1 MSSTS
6 AYQSNTQEGLVVK
19 SAGAD
24 LSAKGGFLAKLDS
37 NAQAVLAGAGEQAIF
52 IVDDEGASGANVT
65 LLPLSPTRNSRV
77 YAAGSIS
84 AAGEVQSDSA
94 GKIVAASSGSW
105 VIGIAEEAIVTGQ
118 LGLIRPVGPYIK
130 A

>member
-1 MSSTS
+1 MSTS

-19 SAGAD
+19 TAGAD
-24 LSAKGGFLAKLDS
+24 LSAKGGFLAKLNS
-37 NAQAVLAGAGEQAIF
+37 SGEAILAGAGEQALYVI
-52 IVDDEGASGANVT
+52 DDEGAEDANVT
-65 LLPLSPTRNSRV
+65 LAPLTSNRNIRA
-77 YAAGSIS
+77 YAAGTIA

-105 VIGIAEEAIVTGQ
+105 VLGVAEEAIVSGQ
-118 LGLIRPVGPYIK
+118 LGLFRPAGPYIK